1 VLLENGSLAPNV
13 ELPGDAG
20 QFYNLSDYRGQK
32 VILYFYPKDNTS
44 GCTAQACGFQD
55 QLEDFNNL
63 STVVFG
69 ISRDTPQSHDKFK
82 SKYKLTFPLLS
93 DVDGV
98 ACAAYGTWVEK
109 SMYGKKY
116 FGIER
121 STFLIDE
128 KGIIRHIWRKV
139 KVASH
144 IKEVLETLHKI

>member
-1 VLLENGSLAPNV
+1 MLLENGSLAPNV

-20 QFYNLSDYRGQK
+20 QFYNLNDYRGK
-32 VILYFYPKDNTS
+32 KIILYFYPKDDTS
-44 GCTAQACGFQD
+44 GCTAQACAFRD

-63 STVVFG
+63 DVAVFG

-98 ACAAYGTWVEK
+98 VCAAYGTWVEK

-139 KVASH
+139 KVAGH
-144 IKEVLETLHKI
+144 VEDVLETLHKN

>member
-1 VLLENGSLAPNV
+1 MLLENGSLAPNV

-20 QFYNLSDYRGQK
+20 QFYNLNDYRGK
-32 VILYFYPKDNTS
+32 KIILYFYPKDDAS
-44 GCTAQACGFQD
+44 GCTAQACAFRD

-63 STVVFG
+63 DVAVFA

-98 ACAAYGTWVEK
+98 VCAAYGTWVEK

-139 KVASH
+139 KVAGH
-144 IKEVLETLHKI
+144 VEDVLETLHKN

>member
-1 VLLENGSLAPNV
+1 MLLENGSLAPNV

-20 QFYNLSDYRGQK
+20 QFYNLNDYRGQK
-32 VILYFYPKDNTS
+32 IILYFYPKDDTT
-44 GCTAQACGFQD
+44 GCTAQACAFRD

-63 STVVFG
+63 DVAVFG

-98 ACAAYGTWVEK
+98 VCAAYGTWVEK

-139 KVASH
+139 KVAGH
-144 IKEVLETLHKI
+144 VEDVLETLRKN